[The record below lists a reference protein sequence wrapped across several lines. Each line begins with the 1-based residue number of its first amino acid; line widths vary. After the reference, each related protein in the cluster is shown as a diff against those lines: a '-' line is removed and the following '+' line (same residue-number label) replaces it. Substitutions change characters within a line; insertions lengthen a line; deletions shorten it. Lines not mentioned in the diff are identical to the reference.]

1 MQPQRNYRSPR
12 LKVKIGPVDL
22 RWVYAPRNEELCSWS
37 LVRQHPSNRTT
48 TDTVFDSSAP
58 SMPMG
63 SLDAEKLREITVG
76 GFPAVPA
83 DLTGYISDALQS
95 FGVS

>member
-1 MQPQRNYRSPR
+1 MQPQRNHRSPR
-12 LKVKIGPVDL
+12 LKVRIGLADP

-48 TDTVFDSSAP
+48 TDTVSDSSAP

-63 SLDAEKLREITVG
+63 SLDAEQLREITAG
-76 GFPAVPA
+76 SFSAVPA

-95 FGVS
+95 SGAS